1 MTYKLC
7 YIDDNGYSNQGVAYF
22 TDNLENQWGDDWDD
36 APYEHNAES
45 PYHEWSELIEDNKD
59 ISKRKWEHH
68 PINIKKV
75 YFELD
80 DYKVPCSGYSN
91 SPYSVRD
98 INRGVVAWLWSDQFK
113 LFAGATMEEF
123 IQTIETHGGSVYLK
137 KEGELNK

>member
-1 MTYKLC
+1 MVYKLC

-68 PINIKKV
+68 PIN
-75 YFELD
+75 
-80 DYKVPCSGYSN
+80 
-91 SPYSVRD
+91 
-98 INRGVVAWLWSDQFK
+98 
-113 LFAGATMEEF
+113 
-123 IQTIETHGGSVYLK
+123 
-137 KEGELNK
+137 EGE